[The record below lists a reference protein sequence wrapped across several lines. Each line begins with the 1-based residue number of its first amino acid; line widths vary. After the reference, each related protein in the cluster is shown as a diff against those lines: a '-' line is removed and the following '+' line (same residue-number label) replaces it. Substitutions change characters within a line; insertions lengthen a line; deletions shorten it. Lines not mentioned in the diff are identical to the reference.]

1 MLYVAV
7 VVQQQ
12 HGSLLLQWPKIL
24 ATPPTPLCS
33 PRTFSTQTLQINWWN
48 SYPFILILLFRIL
61 CGDGMPVPG
70 TAKLLEK
77 TKTQSDSLLSFLKW
91 GW

>member
-33 PRTFSTQTLQINWWN
+33 PRTFSTQTLQIN
-48 SYPFILILLFRIL
+48 
-61 CGDGMPVPG
+61 
-70 TAKLLEK
+70 
-77 TKTQSDSLLSFLKW
+77 
-91 GW
+91 